1 MLEKQWSWTEELTQF
16 ALEQGVNKVI
26 WIEQQEELQN
36 IKKEYQTDGYW
47 SGFYCVER
55 KVILINL
62 LALKSQSKWEFYRY
76 GGLLLTTETNDN
88 SLDALSVYEMKSE
101 EEALEKLSLLTLCHE
116 IQHYIQ
122 DKQNRLGEPLEHLG
136 TEDLELEAETVG
148 SKCLLSF
155 KQHGNLN
162 GIKDLLAI

>member
-1 MLEKQWSWTEELTQF
+1 
-16 ALEQGVNKVI
+16 
-26 WIEQQEELQN
+26 
-36 IKKEYQTDGYW
+36 
-47 SGFYCVER
+47 
-55 KVILINL
+55 
-62 LALKSQSKWEFYRY
+62 ALKSQSKWEFYRY

>member
-116 IQHYIQ
+116 IQHHIQ
-122 DKQNRLGEPLEHLG
+122 NEHKRLEEEVD
-136 TEDLELEAETVG
+136 TLELEAEAIG

-155 KQHGNLN
+155 KKCGNLN
-162 GIKDLLAI
+162 EIKEILTI

>member
-16 ALEQGVNKVI
+16 ALEQGVNKVL
-26 WIEQQEELQN
+26 WLEQEEAIEN
-36 IKKEYQTDGYW
+36 AMEKYEIDGYW
-47 SGFYCVER
+47 VGSYSIIE

-76 GGLLLTTETNDN
+76 GGLLLITETNDN

-116 IQHYIQ
+116 IQHHIQ
-122 DKQNRLGEPLEHLG
+122 NEHKRLEEEVD
-136 TEDLELEAETVG
+136 TLELEAEVIG
-148 SKCLLSF
+148 FKCLFNF